1 MEWERRFCA
10 NRSCMV
16 GSLMVLRSR
25 TNDALWWVALRHD
38 AGFYTVAGVVPACF
52 YCAEDLL
59 TIVELE
65 GGIGGTIAH
74 EDGLV
79 FDFLRQL

>member
-1 MEWERRFCA
+1 L
-10 NRSCMV
+10 
-16 GSLMVLRSR
+16 GYPSR
-25 TNDALWWVALRHD
+25 TNDALWWVALHHD
-38 AGFYTVAGVVPACF
+38 AEFYTVAGVVPVCF

-65 GGIGGTIAH
+65 GGIGGTAAH